1 MTHEHPLYPPPPPR
15 PPRRSFTLLQ
25 IVLLLIVGFLLYRQF
40 FNFGTPAVDPRPVTP
55 AGDLAGDE
63 KATIDLFK
71 EAGPSVVNITT
82 LIARLALWTRN
93 VEEIPQGSG
102 SGFIWDDAG
111 HVVTNFHV
119 VESIARG
126 GGTAQVTM
134 SDHSNHSADLVGIA
148 PNQDLAVL
156 RIRTPK
162 DKLRPIARI
171 GSSNDLQVGQKVF
184 AIGNPFGLDQTLTTG
199 IVSALGRTIPARTG
213 RAIEDVIQTDAAINP
228 GNSGGPLFDSSRRL
242 IGVNTA
248 IYSPTGAYAG
258 IGFAVPVDTVNRI
271 VPQLIRNGRV
281 ASPDIGV
288 IADDRLGLR
297 LTRQMGVE
305 GVLVLGVRPNSP
317 AAAAG
322 LRGTQRTRTGYIP
335 GDVITHVDGRKVTT
349 ADQFHAALERHG
361 PGEDVKLTVLRE
373 GDTFETTIKLAP
385 E

>member
-1 MTHEHPLYPPPPPR
+1 MTHEHPLYPPPPPP

-40 FNFGTPAVDPRPVTP
+40 FNYGTPAVDPRPVTP

-82 LIARLALWTRN
+82 LTARLDLWTRN

-361 PGEDVKLTVLRE
+361 PGESVTLTILRE
-373 GDTFETTIKLAP
+373 GETFETTIKLAP

>member
-1 MTHEHPLYPPPPPR
+1 MTHEHPLYPPPPPP

-40 FNFGTPAVDPRPVTP
+40 FTHGTPAVDPRPVTP

-82 LIARLALWTRN
+82 LTARLDLWTRN

-162 DKLRPIARI
+162 YKLRPIARI

-361 PGEDVKLTVLRE
+361 PGESVTLTILRE
-373 GDTFETTIKLAP
+373 GETFETTIKLAP